1 LVLNAETNEV
11 EVPEEYQYPE
21 IGALGRKENWVYQHP
36 SLLNNGR
43 TTLFKP
49 EGLEVEEEE
58 KWVKKQSELD
68 PSEPKLKNIVLDS
81 EHWSIKGV
89 GLEEVYRGVGKGAKN
104 ESRGVVGVRNLVWP
118 GWLTVAYGVKTS
130 SLYVGYG
137 HKYRQNYYP
146 FDPEAVL
153 QEPAD
158 REEFVVS
165 E

>member
-1 LVLNAETNEV
+1 
-11 EVPEEYQYPE
+11 
-21 IGALGRKENWVYQHP
+21 
-36 SLLNNGR
+36 
-43 TTLFKP
+43 
-49 EGLEVEEEE
+49 
-58 KWVKKQSELD
+58 
-68 PSEPKLKNIVLDS
+68 
-81 EHWSIKGV
+81 
-89 GLEEVYRGVGKGAKN
+89 
-104 ESRGVVGVRNLVWP
+104 
-118 GWLTVAYGVKTS
+118 VAYGVKTS